1 MNTGNEEPKP
11 VQTVSRRRGAGVVAD
26 ASKVAG
32 KTPEGQVTPKE
43 SKPADGPATTVV
55 AAGESVTLPKE
66 EPAKPVEPPKEEVK
80 PATTEETLPKEES
93 QPAPFVLE
101 GCFPASE
108 VNLDYLKMLI
118 YGDSGS
124 GKTHF
129 SSGKGKGVLILSLET
144 QGRATVRS
152 ANPEATIFP
161 CSNIEQLR
169 VFIGMVMTKGPD
181 SPLKKAGI
189 HTIVVDSM
197 TELQQVLMEGIL
209 KEKRNPEIQDKK
221 KDDKKDAAKG
231 PAPEFTRNDWGVLA
245 VKQRSFMRV
254 IRDCDYTVILIALCE
269 PVVEENTGIRRLYPK
284 LQGSFQQALPAFV
297 NIVGYIFKG
306 AKGERLVMV
315 DGPSEYLCKS
325 YGPIQGIV
333 PADLPAWQAAIKAEA
348 PSIAIAGAKL
358 PGSSGR
364 RVAASVNSTAAAKA
378 ETEKPENDDEGVD
391 I

>member
-1 MNTGNEEPKP
+1 M
-11 VQTVSRRRGAGVVAD
+11 SRRRGVEAVNQTVQQTPQNPQQGAETPKPVEASPVVVA
-26 ASKVAG
+26 SV
-32 KTPEGQVTPKE
+32 EGAV
-43 SKPADGPATTVV
+43 KPADVV
-55 AAGESVTLPKE
+55 
-66 EPAKPVEPPKEEVK
+66 PPKEEK
-80 PATTEETLPKEES
+80 PSDGPKEE
-93 QPAPFVLE
+93 APKEEGKTVVVAETTSVVVAQRSEAFVLE
-101 GCFPASE
+101 GCYPASE
-108 VNLDYLKMLI
+108 VNLDYLKILI

-152 ANPEATIFP
+152 ANPDAMIYP
-161 CSNIEQLR
+161 CSNMEQLR
-169 VFIGMVMTKGPD
+169 AFIGMIMKKGPD
-181 SPLKKAGI
+181 SLLKKAGI
-189 HTIVVDSM
+189 HTIVIDSM
-197 TELQQVLMEGIL
+197 TELQQLLMEGIL

-221 KDDKKDAAKG
+221 KDDKKDDKKDAVKG
-231 PAPEFTRNDWGVLA
+231 AAPEFTRNDWGILA
-245 VKQRSFMRV
+245 TKQRSFMRV
-254 IRDCDYTVILIALCE
+254 IRDCEYTVILIALCE

-306 AKGERLVMV
+306 QKGERLVMV

-333 PADLPAWQAAIKAEA
+333 SADLPAWQTAIKAEA

-358 PGSSGR
+358 PGTTGR
-364 RVAASVNSTAAAKA
+364 RVAASVNSTATKA
-378 ETEKPENDDEGVD
+378 EVEKPENNDDQDVD